1 MTTPFRIR
9 RLSPDE
15 APDAAPALGA
25 IMYDCVMGGAS
36 IGFMA
41 DLTPDQAVDFWRGQ
55 AEADDGRAILVAEDA
70 EGIFGVVQLI
80 PAWQPNQPHRADV
93 AKMLVHRRARR
104 LGAARAL
111 MVEVEAQARAMGRW
125 LLVLDAVTDGA
136 AARLYASLGWAAV
149 GEIPDYALM
158 PDGAPCP
165 TTYFRRDLRS

>member
-1 MTTPFRIR
+1 MPTPYAIR
-9 RLSPDE
+9 RLTSDE
-15 APDAAPALGA
+15 AIAAAPALGE
-25 IMYDCVMGGAS
+25 ILFDCVMGGAS
-36 IGFMA
+36 VGFMA
-41 DLTPDQAVDFWRGQ
+41 DLSLEQARDFWRG
-55 AEADDGRAILVAEDA
+55 EAGSGDGRAILVAEDA

-136 AARLYASLGWAAV
+136 AARLYASLGWETV
-149 GEIPDYALM
+149 GEIVDYALM
-158 PDGAPCP
+158 PDGAFCP
-165 TTYFRRDLRS
+165 TTYFRRDVRI